1 MNGFVI
7 DEDSIQALPPRHRGD
22 DVDNDDLMI
31 ITSLNEGLVISR
43 ILDISGQPFDL
54 TMKCRPAAMSWQWS

>member
-22 DVDNDDLMI
+22 DVDNDD
-31 ITSLNEGLVISR
+31 
-43 ILDISGQPFDL
+43 FDDYHQFE
-54 TMKCRPAAMSWQWS
+54 RGGW